1 MTTVN
6 RSSTVLALIV
16 ATTFG
21 CSCSGAESGAPQ
33 AQIVDSAG
41 LRVVSYD
48 LTDTDPPV
56 FRSVGEP
63 DLEIGLVDGAPQY
76 AFSRVV
82 DVALL
87 EDGWVAVSDAL
98 AKEVRIF
105 DAQGRYQRSIGQE
118 GEGPGEFAT
127 APSIVGIAID
137 TLFAYDAVSG
147 RVSSFTAEGDFLSAL
162 SVSSG
167 TGNRISELTRK
178 SDGSYLAQSRWVA
191 PDQEAVLHDVR
202 LELDSVVIEHMTS
215 GGDVIDTIKV
225 MADRN
230 RARMVQDGGGGRLSV
245 VQAQPPY
252 TPRAFLRAA
261 GPRVVI
267 GRSDSFELELTPG
280 DGPPTVLRV
289 FGVDHTATA
298 AEIRSRQEAR
308 LRETMGE
315 RPLDPR
321 TRRLNLD
328 FLPERLPAFAAVV
341 LSAGGDIW
349 VALTEF
355 DASEGYDW
363 LVFDPAG
370 ELRGVVHTPPTMRL
384 MVVRPTFIVG
394 VVTDE
399 LDVPYV
405 RRYPLVAPDVN

>member
-1 MTTVN
+1 MVK
-6 RSSTVLALIV
+6 RSSAILASF
-16 ATTFG
+16 AAATFG
-21 CSCSGAESGAPQ
+21 CSCSGSESGGPA
-33 AQIVDSAG
+33 ALVVDSAG
-41 LRVVSYD
+41 LRLVSYD
-48 LTDTDPPV
+48 LTEVDAPV

-63 DLEIGLVDGAPQY
+63 DLEIGLVDGEPEY
-76 AFSRVV
+76 AFSGVV

-87 EDGWVAVSDAL
+87 DDGRIVVSDAVS
-98 AKEVRIF
+98 KEIRIF

-118 GEGPGEFAT
+118 GEGPGEFVT
-127 APSIVGIAID
+127 APSIVGLSID
-137 TLFAYDAVSG
+137 TLFAYDAGSG
-147 RVSSFTAEGDFLSAL
+147 RVSSFTAEGRFLSTV

-167 TGNRISELTRK
+167 TGNRIPELTRK

-191 PDQEAVLHDVR
+191 PDQAAVLHDVR
-202 LELDSVVIEHMTS
+202 LELDSVVVEHMTAS
-215 GGDVIDTIKV
+215 GNVIDTMKV

-245 VQAQPPY
+245 MQAQAPY
-252 TPRAFLRAA
+252 TPRAFLRTV

-267 GRSDSFELELTPG
+267 GRSDSFELELAPG
-280 DGPPTVLRV
+280 DGLPTLLRV
-289 FGVDHTATA
+289 FGVDHPATA

-308 LRETMGE
+308 VREAMGE

-321 TRRLNLD
+321 TRRLTLD
-328 FLPERLPAFAAVV
+328 CLPERLPAFAAVS
-341 LSAGGDIW
+341 LSATGDIW

-363 LVFDPAG
+363 LVFSPAG

-384 MVVRPTFIVG
+384 MVVRPTFIIG

-405 RRYPLVAPDVN
+405 RRYPLMAPDVE